1 MACETSESQPFD
13 FPYNGLRMMISR
25 LLLALSMMLAPALAQ
40 EAPVAPPQPPDM
52 SKVPWSPVRRN
63 PKSGQPAAQSES
75 TISVNV
81 KLVNI
86 LASVADADGTPYSA
100 LKKEDFRI
108 FEDGVEQKLSVFDRE
123 SELPLSIVVALDTS
137 MSTRKD
143 LPLEIA
149 SARRFTHAIIR
160 PMDAISLY
168 QFSTYVS
175 LVQSFTND
183 ERSIDAALTRL
194 RTGAATALYDAI
206 YLGAQA
212 LERRQGRKVLVLIT
226 DGGDTASKTDYKE
239 ALRAAQISEALIYSI
254 IMVPIEADAGRDTGG
269 EHALIQLSMD
279 TGGKYFYATST
290 SQLDDAFRKISDE
303 LRTQYL
309 LAYYPIKRVGGEF
322 RRISV
327 DITADARQ
335 HANREL
341 VVRHRAGYYNS
352 KIE

>member
-1 MACETSESQPFD
+1 MT
-13 FPYNGLRMMISR
+13 SR
-25 LLLALSMMLAPALAQ
+25 LALLLLPMLLAPALAQ
-40 EAPVAPPQPPDM
+40 TVPVTPPNPPDM

-63 PKSGQPAAQSES
+63 ATPGQTSSQSPPV
-75 TISVNV
+75 ISVNV
-81 KLVNI
+81 KLVNVF
-86 LASVADADGTPYSA
+86 ASVADSGGTPVGG
-100 LKKEDFRI
+100 LQKEDFRI
-108 FEDGVEQKLSVFDRE
+108 FEDGIEQKLSVFERQ
-123 SELPLSIVVALDTS
+123 SELPLSIIVALDTS

-143 LPLEIA
+143 LPLEVA

-160 PMDAISLY
+160 PVDAISLY

-175 LVQSFTND
+175 QVQPFTND
-183 ERSIDAALTRL
+183 ERRIDAALTRL

-206 YLGAQA
+206 YLSAEA
-212 LERRQGRKVLVLIT
+212 LEKRQGRKVIVLIT

-269 EHALIQLSMD
+269 EHALIQLSHD

-290 SQLDDAFRKISDE
+290 AQLDDAFRQISDE

-309 LAYYPIKRVGGEF
+309 LAYYPISRVGAEF

-327 DITADARQ
+327 ELTADARKRSD
-335 HANREL
+335 REL